1 MPNVDLEE
9 VSDSSGAYQDFVP
22 QDYDEDTK
30 YIIVTGGVL
39 SGLGKGLVTASIG
52 KLLKENGYNP
62 IPLKIDGY
70 INVDAGTMNPFEHGE
85 VFVLDDGT
93 EADMDLGTYERFL
106 DRNLSGK
113 NNMTTGKLYKKV
125 IEKERE
131 GEYLGKTVQMIPHV
145 TGEIKEWMRSLAVE
159 EQGDVVLVEI
169 GGTVGDY
176 ENMIYLEAARQ
187 LEMEE
192 GDEDVMFVHVT
203 LVPYLE
209 TTGEQKTKPT
219 QHSVKALREI
229 GIEPDVIVGRA
240 KERLERPVKEKISL
254 FCNVPDRA
262 VISNPN
268 VENIYEVPLI
278 LEEEGL
284 DRIIAEN
291 LSLELGNG
299 LSDWGDFVESTK
311 KANKKVKI
319 GLAGKYTSVK
329 YSYTSIF
336 KALRHAA
343 AYHSVKINV
352 RQIET
357 TDIEEGEIE
366 LDEALGDIDGLI
378 VPGGFG
384 KRGAE
389 GKIKCI
395 KYAREHGIPFLGL
408 CYGMQLAVVE
418 FARHVCGLKGANS
431 TEVDPR
437 TPYKLIDVLPSQKDL
452 EKLGGTMRLGG
463 QDVKIER
470 GTLAYNCYGSTET
483 RERFRHRYEV
493 NPKYIPE
500 LEENGLVFSGK
511 KPGSNIMQIMEL
523 PSHKFFIGTQFH
535 PEFTSRPRDP
545 SPLFRDFIGTV
556 SKEKNF

>member
-1 MPNVDLEE
+1 MPNVDLKE
-9 VSDSSGAYQDFVP
+9 VSDSSGSYQDFVP
-22 QDYDEDTK
+22 KGYEEDTK

-52 KLLKENGYNP
+52 KILKNNGYDP

-93 EADMDLGTYERFL
+93 EVDMDLGTYERFL
-106 DRNLSGK
+106 DRDLSNR
-113 NNMTTGKLYKKV
+113 NNMTTGKLYKRV

-131 GEYLGKTVQMIPHV
+131 GEFLGKTVQMIPHV
-145 TGEIKEWMRSLAVE
+145 TGEVKRWMRSLSVGN
-159 EQGDVVLVEI
+159 QGDVVLIEI

-176 ENMIYLEAARQ
+176 ENLMYLEAARQ

-192 GDEDVMFVHVT
+192 EESDVMFVHVT
-203 LVPYLE
+203 LVPYLR

-240 KERLERPVKEKISL
+240 KRKLDESVKEKIAL
-254 FCNVPDRA
+254 FCNVPKKA

-268 VENIYEVPLI
+268 MEDIYEVPLV

-284 DRIIAEN
+284 GEILAKGMGLNFE
-291 LSLELGNG
+291 NG
-299 LSDWGDFVESTK
+299 LSSWSKFVERIEEADEEVT
-311 KANKKVKI
+311 V

-329 YSYTSIF
+329 YSYASIF
-336 KALRHAA
+336 KALKHAA
-343 AYHSVKINV
+343 AYNEVKVNV
-352 RQIET
+352 KQIET
-357 TDIEEGEIE
+357 TEIEEDELDIE
-366 LDEALGDIDGLI
+366 DALGDVDGLI

-389 GKIKCI
+389 GKIECI
-395 KYAREHGIPFLGL
+395 EYVRENDIPFLGL

-418 FARHVCGLKGANS
+418 FARNVCGLEGANS
-431 TEVDPR
+431 TEVDPN
-437 TPYKLIDVLPSQKDL
+437 TPYKVIDVLSSQKDL

-463 QDVKIER
+463 QDVKVEE
-470 GTLAYNCYGSTET
+470 GTLAHEFYGKTEV

-493 NPKYIPE
+493 NLKFIPN
-500 LEENGLVFSGK
+500 LERNGMVFSGK
-511 KPGSNIMQIMEL
+511 KPNSEIMQIMEL
-523 PSHKFFIGTQFH
+523 PSHEFFIGTQFH
-535 PEFTSRPRDP
+535 PEFTSRPKDP
-545 SPLFRDFIGTV
+545 NPLFREFVETV
-556 SKEKNF
+556 SGEKTF